1 MVSRA
6 QRTAFGE
13 WWWTVDRL
21 LLGGLIAL
29 MVIGVILALA
39 SSPAIAM
46 RLGID
51 MFHFVNRQLIFLIPS
66 VCALVLISFFT
77 PRDVRRLAFFLLVFS
92 WLMVIATLLIGAN
105 VNGARRWISFA
116 GLTMQPSE
124 LLKPSFVVITAWLF
138 SESVK
143 RNDIPARL
151 YATLLLIVCVIPLIR
166 QPDIGQTML
175 ICAVWAAMLFLS
187 GLRMWWVGGLIGS
200 LLGGLTL
207 AYTFLPHVRKRFSEF
222 LAKSDDV
229 TGTSQIDKA
238 MQAMSSGGWFGKGP
252 GEGLTKRSLPD
263 SHTDFIA
270 AVAAEEFGIIL
281 LLVILALFAFIV
293 LRSLKTAMR
302 DEDPFCRFA
311 ITGLAMLFGLQASI
325 NLMVNLQMI
334 PAKGMTLPFISY
346 GGSSLISLSIG
357 MGMLLA
363 LTRKRPGSGT

>member
-6 QRTAFGE
+6 QRTTLGE

-29 MVIGVILALA
+29 MVIGIILLLA
-39 SSPAIAM
+39 GSPAIAM
-46 RLGID
+46 RLGVD
-51 MFHFVNRQLIFLIPS
+51 LFHFVNRQMFFLIPGL
-66 VCALVLISFFT
+66 CALFLISFFT
-77 PRDVRRLAFFLLVFS
+77 PRDVRRLAFYLLIIS
-92 WLMVIATLLIGAN
+92 WVLVIATLIFGTTI
-105 VNGARRWISFA
+105 NGARRWLSFA
-116 GLTMQPSE
+116 GFTLQPSE
-124 LLKPSFVVITAWLF
+124 LMKPSFVVITAWLF

-143 RNDIPARL
+143 RDDVPARL
-151 YATLLLIVCVIPLIR
+151 YATLLLIVCIIPLIR

-187 GLRMWWVGGLIGS
+187 GLRMIWVTGLIGV
-200 LLGGLTL
+200 LLAGLSL

-222 LAKSDDV
+222 LASSENM

-238 MQAMSSGGWFGKGP
+238 MQAVSGGGWFGKGP

-270 AVAAEEFGIIL
+270 AVAVEEFGMVL
-281 LLVILALFAFIV
+281 LLIILALFAFIV
-293 LRSLKTAMR
+293 LRALKTAMR

-346 GGSSLISLSIG
+346 GGSSLISLCIG

-363 LTRKRPGSGT
+363 LTRKRPGSGL